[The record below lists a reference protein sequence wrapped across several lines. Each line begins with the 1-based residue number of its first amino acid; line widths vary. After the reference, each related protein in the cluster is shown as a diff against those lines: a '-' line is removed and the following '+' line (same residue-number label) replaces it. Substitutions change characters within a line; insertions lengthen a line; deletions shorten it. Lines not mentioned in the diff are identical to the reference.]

1 MIDPPDP
8 DLDTGGSA
16 EPDIPV
22 DGANT
27 KRMPLWLIVLLA
39 PFTLL
44 GILLRPLD
52 WVLQIVFSPIERLL
66 PVAWRGD
73 EGLFGSIKTV
83 LYAILIALVIR
94 TVAYEPFNIP
104 SGSMKPT
111 LLIGDYLFVSK
122 FAYGYSN
129 YSVGFG
135 TDLNL
140 LDGRLFGA
148 EPERG
153 DIVVF
158 RKPTDTSIDFIKRLV
173 GLPGDTIQV
182 LDGVLHINGTAVELQ
197 ETEPFLDMRCSGVAT
212 EVPELI
218 ETLPN
223 GVRHPVL
230 NASNNSKHDNT
241 DLFVVPD
248 GHYFMMG
255 DNRDHSNDSR
265 AMNSVGFVPAE
276 NLIGRAEFLFF
287 SVDGCGGLLEP
298 WTWPGSIRWDRLFQ
312 PLQ

>member
-8 DLDTGGSA
+8 DLDTGGSP
-16 EPDIPV
+16 EPDMPV
-22 DGANT
+22 DGENT

-44 GILLRPLD
+44 GILLRPLE
-52 WVLQIVFSPIERLL
+52 WVLQIIFSPIEKLL
-66 PVAWRGD
+66 PVTWRGD
-73 EGLFGSIKTV
+73 EGLFGSIKTII
-83 LYAILIALVIR
+83 YAILIAVVIR

-122 FAYGYSN
+122 FAYGYSK

-135 TDLNL
+135 TNLNL
-140 LDGRLFGA
+140 FDGRIFGA

-182 LDGVLHINGTAVELQ
+182 MGGVLHINGVAAPLTPM
-197 ETEPFLDMRCSGVAT
+197 EPFLDQGCSGVDAAIPQFQ
-212 EVPELI
+212 EM
-218 ETLPN
+218 LPN
-223 GVRHPVL
+223 GVEHPILDAITNYRLDDTEVY
-230 NASNNSKHDNT
+230 T
-241 DLFVVPD
+241 VPE

-255 DNRDHSNDSR
+255 DNRDRSSDSR
-265 AMNSVGFVPAE
+265 VLHSVGFVPAE

-298 WTWPGSIRWDRLFQ
+298 WTWPGSIRWSRLFQ

>member
-8 DLDTGGSA
+8 NLDTGGTA
-16 EPDIPV
+16 EPDVPV
-22 DGANT
+22 DGVNT
-27 KRMPLWLIVLLA
+27 KRMPLWLILLLA

-44 GILLRPLD
+44 GILLRPIE
-52 WVLQIVFSPIERLL
+52 WVLQILFSPIEKML

-83 LYAILIALVIR
+83 IYAILIAVVIR

-111 LLIGDYLFVSK
+111 LLVGDYLFVSK

-129 YSVGFG
+129 YSLGFG

-140 LDGRLFGA
+140 FDGRLFGS

-153 DIVVF
+153 DVVVF

-182 LDGVLHINGTAVELQ
+182 IESVLHINGTAVSLQ
-197 ETEPFLDMRCSGVAT
+197 EVEPFLDGGCSGVTA
-212 EVPELI
+212 VIPEFI

-223 GVRHPVL
+223 GVKHPVL
-230 NASNNSKHDNT
+230 NSSNNSRFDNT
-241 DLFVVPD
+241 ELYVVPD

-265 AMNSVGFVPAE
+265 AMSSVGFVPAE

-287 SVDGCGGLLEP
+287 SVDGCGGMFEP
-298 WTWPGSIRWDRLFQ
+298 WTWPGSIRWSRLFQ

>member
-1 MIDPPDP
+1 MSNTPDP
-8 DLDTGGSA
+8 DMDTGGGNGA
-16 EPDIPV
+16 DVPV
-22 DGANT
+22 DGENT

-44 GILLRPLD
+44 GLLLRPLE
-52 WVLQIVFSPIERLL
+52 WLLKAIFAPIEWLL
-66 PVAWRGD
+66 PKSWRGE

-83 LYAILIALVIR
+83 IYAILIAVIIR

-111 LLIGDYLFVSK
+111 LLVGDYLFVSK

-129 YSVGFG
+129 YSLGFG
-135 TDLNL
+135 TNLNL
-140 LDGRLFGA
+140 FDGRLFGA

-153 DIVVF
+153 DVVVF
-158 RKPTDTSIDFIKRLV
+158 RKPTETSIDFIKRLV

-182 LDGVLHINGTAVELQ
+182 ISGVLHINGEAAPLEPM
-197 ETEPFLDMRCSGVAT
+197 EPFLDEGCSGITAA
-212 EVPELI
+212 VPQFR

-223 GVRHPVL
+223 GVDHAILDAVPNYRL
-230 NASNNSKHDNT
+230 DDTEAY
-241 DLFVVPD
+241 VVPE

-255 DNRDHSNDSR
+255 DNRDRSNDSR
-265 AMNSVGFVPAE
+265 VLHAVGFVPAE

-312 PLQ
+312 SLR